1 VELGDERQCVRIA
14 KQIPGPAARPTAA
27 RSRELHTAL
36 AAPFASASNRREG
49 PGGLTVRA
57 VAAEAGIAPMGV
69 YNHLGG
75 KDGLIEALLTRGFD
89 RLRAAVEPGDEPDM
103 LDRLRNAQLRYRE
116 FALAN
121 PHLYALMF
129 ENAVPHERSSP
140 AFSEH
145 AAAAFT
151 ALVHNVELAAATGA
165 ITAPEPRAAA
175 QQIWSAVH
183 GAVTLELKR
192 LVQVPD
198 PEAAFRALI
207 STLLRGM
214 AQTRAS

>member
-1 VELGDERQCVRIA
+1 MNETRAVSGRRARTRSADVE
-14 KQIPGPAARPTAA
+14 
-27 RSRELHTAL
+27 RELL
-36 AAPFASASNRREG
+36 AAADAVLAREG

-57 VAAEAGIAPMGV
+57 VATEADIAPMGV

-75 KDGLIEALLTRGFD
+75 KDGLIEALLVRGFD

-103 LDRLRNAQLRYRE
+103 LDRLTNSQRRYRD

-121 PHLYALMF
+121 PHLYAMMF
-129 ENAVPHERSSP
+129 ENTLPHERSP

-151 ALVHNVELAAATGA
+151 ALVRNIELAAATGA
-165 ITAPEPRAAA
+165 ITAPEPRVAA

-183 GAVTLELKR
+183 GAVTLELKG
-192 LVQVPD
+192 LIQVPD
-198 PEAAFRALI
+198 PEPAFLALV
-207 STLLRGM
+207 STLLRGL
-214 AQTRAS
+214 AQAPTG

>member
-1 VELGDERQCVRIA
+1 MMSCMNETRAVAGRRARTRSADVE
-14 KQIPGPAARPTAA
+14 
-27 RSRELHTAL
+27 RELL
-36 AAPFASASNRREG
+36 AAAETVLVREG
-49 PGGLTVRA
+49 PVGLTVRA
-57 VAAEAGIAPMGV
+57 VATEAGMSHMGV

-75 KDGLIEALLTRGFD
+75 KDGLIEALLARGFD
-89 RLRAAVEPGDEPDM
+89 RLRAAVEPGDESDV

-121 PHLYALMF
+121 PHLYAMMF
-129 ENAVPHERSSP
+129 ENAVPHKRSLP

-151 ALVHNVELAAATGA
+151 ALVHNIELAAATGA
-165 ITAPEPRAAA
+165 ITAPEPRKAA

-183 GAVTLELKR
+183 GAVTLELKG

-198 PEAAFRALI
+198 PEAAFRALV
-207 STLLRGM
+207 STLLRGL
-214 AQTRAS
+214 A

>member
-1 VELGDERQCVRIA
+1 MSSMNKTRAVNGRRARTRSADVE
-14 KQIPGPAARPTAA
+14 
-27 RSRELHTAL
+27 RELL
-36 AAPFASASNRREG
+36 AAAETVLAREG
-49 PGGLTVRA
+49 PAGLTVRA

-103 LDRLRNAQLRYRE
+103 LDRLSNSQRRYRD

-121 PHLYALMF
+121 PHLYAMMF
-129 ENAVPHERSSP
+129 ENAVPHKRSSP

-151 ALVHNVELAAATGA
+151 VLVRNIELAAATGA

-183 GAVTLELKR
+183 GAVTLELKE
-192 LVQVPD
+192 LLQVPD
-198 PEAAFRALI
+198 PDAAFRALV
-207 STLLRGM
+207 STLLRGL

>member
-1 VELGDERQCVRIA
+1 MSCMNETRAVEGRR
-14 KQIPGPAARPTAA
+14 ART
-27 RSRELHTAL
+27 RSTDVERELL
-36 AAPFASASNRREG
+36 AAAETVLVREG

-57 VAAEAGIAPMGV
+57 VATEAGMSHMGV

-75 KDGLIEALLTRGFD
+75 KDGLIEALLARGFD

-121 PHLYALMF
+121 PYLYAMMF
-129 ENAVPHERSSP
+129 ENAVPHERPSP
-140 AFSEH
+140 AYSDH

-151 ALVHNVELAAATGA
+151 ALVRNIELASAARA

-175 QQIWSAVH
+175 QQVWSAVH
-183 GAVTLELKR
+183 GAVTLELKG
-192 LVQVPD
+192 LLQVPD
-198 PEAAFRALI
+198 PEAAFRVLL
-207 STLLRGM
+207 STLLRGL
-214 AQTRAS
+214 ASEQ

>member
-1 VELGDERQCVRIA
+1 MNETRAANGRRARTRSADVE
-14 KQIPGPAARPTAA
+14 
-27 RSRELHTAL
+27 RELL
-36 AAPFASASNRREG
+36 AAAEAVLAREG

-57 VAAEAGIAPMGV
+57 VATEADIAPMGV

-103 LDRLRNAQLRYRE
+103 LDRLTNSQHRYRD

-121 PHLYALMF
+121 PHLYAMMF
-129 ENAVPHERSSP
+129 ENAVPHTRPSP
-140 AFSEH
+140 AYSEH

-151 ALVHNVELAAATGA
+151 ALVRSIELAAATGA
-165 ITAPEPRAAA
+165 ITPPEPRAAA

-183 GAVTLELKR
+183 GAVTLELKG
-192 LVQVPD
+192 LVQVPE
-198 PEAAFRALI
+198 PEAAFRALVA
-207 STLLRGM
+207 TLLRGL
-214 AQTRAS
+214 AAGPSARGARPTG